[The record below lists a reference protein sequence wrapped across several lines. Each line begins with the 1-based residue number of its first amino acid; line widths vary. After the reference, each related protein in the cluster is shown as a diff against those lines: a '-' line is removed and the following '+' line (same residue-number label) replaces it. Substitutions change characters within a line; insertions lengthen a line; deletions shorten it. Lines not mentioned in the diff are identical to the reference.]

1 MMSFSKEV
9 LEILVAVLWT
19 SSLVANTVIT
29 SKKEIVF
36 REKNQKREF
45 LQVPLLAFYAR

>member
-19 SSLVANTVIT
+19 SSLVANTVVI
-29 SKKEIVF
+29 SKKE
-36 REKNQKREF
+36 NSF
-45 LQVPLLAFYAR
+45 LRKK